1 VNRVL
6 IVAYHFPPI
15 AGSSGVL
22 RALKLCRY
30 LPENG
35 WQPTVLTASPRAYE
49 RTDGGQLGE
58 IPADV
63 HVMRTFALD
72 TQRHLSIGGR
82 YFRSMALPDRW
93 ASWVVSAVPAGL
105 RAIRREHIDAIYS
118 TFPIPS
124 AILIGWILH
133 RLTGKPWIVDL
144 RDSMTEDDYPRDPRT
159 RRSLRKLEA
168 RAIRDS
174 SRILFTAASTIA
186 MYRQRYPSLAA
197 DKCVL
202 VPNGYDEEDF
212 QNLPAN
218 EARADSSSRAL
229 RLIHLGLLYPEERDP
244 RPFFRAIARLKS
256 DGAISAAT
264 IRIDLRASGNED
276 LYTKMLSEFG
286 VADIVHLLPPLPYR
300 EALRDAAQ
308 ADGLLLFQA
317 ANCDHQIPAKA
328 FEYLRLRRPILALT
342 SSTGDTAALLNST
355 GGATILDIASDEQI
369 YQGLPGFLEAVS
381 HARHPLADDS
391 TVQKYSRR
399 SQARTV
405 AQCLSQVVNELAR
418 STAEAASVP
427 AK

>member
-1 VNRVL
+1 MNRVL

-35 WQPTVLTASPRAYE
+35 WHPTVLTANPRAYE

-58 IPADV
+58 IPTDV
-63 HVMRTFALD
+63 RVMRTFALD

-82 YFRSMALPDRW
+82 YLRSMALPDRW

-105 RAIRREHIDAIYS
+105 RAIRRERIDAIYS

-124 AILIGWILH
+124 AILIGWLLH
-133 RLTGKPWIVDL
+133 RMTGKPWIVDL

-159 RRSLRKLEA
+159 RRSLRRLEA

-202 VPNGYDEEDF
+202 VPNGYDEDDF
-212 QNLPAN
+212 QNLPASD
-218 EARADSSSRAL
+218 ARADSASRTL
-229 RLIHLGLLYPEERDP
+229 RLIHLGLLYPDERDP
-244 RPFFRAIARLKS
+244 RPFFRALARLKAE
-256 DGAISAAT
+256 GAISAAT
-264 IRIDLRASGNED
+264 IRIDLRASGNEE

-286 VADIVHLLPPLPYR
+286 VADLVHLLPPLPYR

-308 ADGLLLFQA
+308 ADGLILFQA

-355 GGATILDIASDEQI
+355 GGATILDIASEDEI
-369 YQGLPGFLEAVS
+369 YQGLPAFLDAVS
-381 HARHPLADDS
+381 HVRHPLADDAS
-391 TVQKYSRR
+391 VQKYSRR

-405 AQCLSQVVNELAR
+405 AQCLSQVVNESAR